1 MFLVLQGSGTYLWQF
16 LKAPD
21 RPIFRTDFLAMI
33 DDALA
38 AYCIDGDKEVRTRGI
53 ACGDYCP
60 RTGVQI
66 CKTLHIWMS
75 TFSDAN
81 HVRRMNS

>member
-1 MFLVLQGSGTYLWQF
+1 
-16 LKAPD
+16 
-21 RPIFRTDFLAMI
+21 MI

-75 TFSDAN
+75 AFSDVHDTKKQKTVGTHMESLGNGTRAR
-81 HVRRMNS
+81 VITFVV